1 MVKLYFATFCVSL
14 IATMLG
20 LAVVITNP
28 AAVTEQHIIALI
40 GGTFVWFG
48 NFIAICLEATL

>member
-14 IATMLG
+14 MLG
-20 LAVVITNP
+20 LAVVITTP